1 MATKASKDSVIDGQ
15 QRFFEDLNQ
24 VESEV
29 DKKRDELIMEE
40 FKRLGDKLVAENT
53 QLDSRVSALEKK
65 ADDSVMRKLLDQKLD
80 KDEFSNFVSMLNEET
95 ISPMQKE
102 IDKSKKDIQC
112 IEVSGQILKQSFR
125 DLTCFFFQSFL
136 ENLSQAIKAL
146 EQNVAANAGRADP
159 DLNQL
164 NSSMINFKMAAGR
177 QKSLDPQNCLSCGE
191 FELSHI

>member
-53 QLDSRVSALEKK
+53 QLDSRVTALEKK
-65 ADDSVMRKLLDQKLD
+65 SDDSVMRKMLDQKLD

-112 IEVSGQILKQSFR
+112 IEVSDTDTKVFIQS
-125 DLTCFFFQSFL
+125 L
-136 ENLSQAIKAL
+136 NLL
-146 EQNVAANAGRADP
+146 FPLVVP
-159 DLNQL
+159 
-164 NSSMINFKMAAGR
+164 
-177 QKSLDPQNCLSCGE
+177 
-191 FELSHI
+191 